1 MSATNEGAAF
11 RPFTGGFD
19 LRSRF
24 ADPGAIAGFAAFL
37 GLYAVVAFGFY
48 WFMQPTVVGNR
59 GMAAY
64 QAPPKAVVSYVPW
77 VPPASDTDTPAAV
90 APPAPPPI
98 EQSNVTP
105 AKAEVKTQE
114 ARRAAPR
121 ERHARARPAPRYS
134 YDAGRAFAFRPWF

>member
-1 MSATNEGAAF
+1 VSATNECSAF
-11 RPFTGGFD
+11 GPFTGGFD

-24 ADPGAIAGFAAFL
+24 ADPRAIAGFSAFL
-37 GLYAVVAFGFY
+37 GLYAGVAFGFY
-48 WFMQPTVVGNR
+48 WLMQPTVVGNR

-77 VPPASDTDTPAAV
+77 VPPAPEADTAV
-90 APPAPPPI
+90 VVAQPAPAV

-105 AKAEVKTQE
+105 AKAEVKTHE
-114 ARRAAPR
+114 ARRTAPR

-134 YDAGRAFAFRPWF
+134 YDVGRAFAFRPWF